1 MDRPL
6 WDRVQELYHST
17 LLMAHS
23 ERSEYVASACGKD
36 TVLAQEVSSLLDA
49 DDSAAGFLE
58 SPVFELGL
66 KIIAHTSMSSSS
78 HTPAEDLVGK
88 TVANRYLIESEL
100 GHGGMG
106 KVYLARDLTLHSRRV
121 VIKVLLPTSLQDPYA
136 VKKFKQEVEALA
148 RIDHPYVVSVLGAGE
163 LPEGKFYL
171 VMQYVSGKTLRS
183 QIPVEGMDLER
194 AALILQQIGAALE
207 DVHEKKIFHLDLKP
221 ENIMLQ
227 VHTNG
232 RESVKVVDFGIAK
245 VKDSVVAPSTVN
257 NAPVGTLVY
266 MSPEQL
272 RGGEQITAA
281 SDVYS
286 MAVVAYEMITGRRP
300 FNPVSGPQLL
310 EMHREGVRIRPVD
323 LRTNLSTE
331 AQAIILRG
339 LSFDRTDRY
348 QSASEFGDSLS
359 RALLKE
365 GENQNARD
373 PFKRFDSAGKSSTS
387 GTSVAEQIHEQ
398 GRREGKFKLGK
409 TQFTVIAIF
418 LVILLGVAVVLWLN
432 RLKPPIKDGQSPP
445 IGKTEPTPEPTP
457 ETTQHTFTY
466 SLTVQRM
473 RDNKEYHKPFPSTG
487 QETYESGDKFRLN
500 VISSDPGYL
509 YLFNEGSPE
518 PNGSNFTII
527 YPTPATNNGSATLG
541 ADQWVHTGWNKF
553 TGQPGT
559 ENFWFAWSI
568 APIPQ
573 LESAKTEA
581 FKRKNGT
588 LSNESLDSVKRFL
601 TTTEN
606 EAKTRYAT
614 DKESQQ
620 VTVRGGGD
628 VLVRMVRFKHR

>member
-17 LLMAHS
+17 LQMASS
-23 ERSEYVASACGKD
+23 ERNEYVVSVCGKD

-66 KIIAHTSMSSSS
+66 KIIANNNMDSSGNP
-78 HTPAEDLVGK
+78 PAEDLIGQ
-88 TVANRYLIESEL
+88 TVDNRYLIESEL

-121 VIKVLLPTSLQDPYA
+121 VIKVLLPTSQQDPYV

-148 RIDHPYVVSVLGAGE
+148 RIDHPYVVSVLGKGEMAG
-163 LPEGKFYL
+163 GKFYL

-183 QIPVEGMDLER
+183 QIPVEGMNLER
-194 AALILQQIGAALE
+194 AALILQQIGVALE
-207 DVHEKKIFHLDLKP
+207 DVHEKKIFHRDLKP

-245 VKDSVVAPSTVN
+245 VKDSVVGPSTVN

-272 RGGEQITAA
+272 RGGEPLTAA

-286 MAVVAYEMITGRRP
+286 MAVIAYEMVTGRRP
-300 FNPVSGPQLL
+300 FNPASGPQLL
-310 EMHREGVRIRPVD
+310 EMHREGVRVKPVN
-323 LRTNLSTE
+323 LRTNLPTE

-339 LSFDRTDRY
+339 LSFQRTDRY
-348 QSASEFGDSLS
+348 QSASEFGDSLA
-359 RALLKE
+359 RALNPAHPINEQPRPQQKI
-365 GENQNARD
+365 
-373 PFKRFDSAGKSSTS
+373 KS
-387 GTSVAEQIHEQ
+387 
-398 GRREGKFKLGK
+398 GK
-409 TQFTVIAIF
+409 TQLTVFAIF
-418 LVILLGVAVVLWLN
+418 LVILLGVVVVLLSQRKTAN
-432 RLKPPIKDGQSPP
+432 NVAQLPPVESTPP
-445 IGKTEPTPEPTP
+445 KTELP
-457 ETTQHTFTY
+457 QRSFIY

-473 RDNKEYHKPFPSTG
+473 RGDKKYHAPFPSTG
-487 QETYESGDKFRLN
+487 QEIYESGDKFRLN
-500 VISSDPGYL
+500 VTSSDPGYI
-509 YLFNEGSPE
+509 YVFNEGSPE
-518 PNGSNFTII
+518 PNGTSFTII

-541 ADQWVHTGWNKF
+541 ADQWVHTSWNKF

-568 APIPQ
+568 APIAP
-573 LESAKTEA
+573 LESAKAEA
-581 FKRKNGT
+581 FNRKNGT
-588 LSNESLDSVKRFL
+588 LSNESLDSVKKFL
-601 TTTEN
+601 TTMEN

-614 DKESQQ
+614 DKDSQQ
-620 VTVRGGGD
+620 VTVRGAGD